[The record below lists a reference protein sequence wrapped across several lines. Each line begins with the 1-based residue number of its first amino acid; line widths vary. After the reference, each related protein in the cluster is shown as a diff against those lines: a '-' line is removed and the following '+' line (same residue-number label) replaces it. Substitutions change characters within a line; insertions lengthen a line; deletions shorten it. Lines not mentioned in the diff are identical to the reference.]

1 MAHIDWRVCD
11 HGSTFF
17 YHDSVISVGH
27 VELVSNQIIIYQC
40 YGWLLMLK
48 QDATCILCKLMLY
61 GNLHL
66 QHVGCWMCPYI
77 VQYMYICKTFY
88 MYTQVQFY
96 LYMKCTNIHT
106 YMYMCPSSHILCKVP
121 VSLPYLISTAPKC
134 LQAVSLRAS
143 NCRHDTTR
151 RHGRNLTPV
160 ASRQNAV

>member
-1 MAHIDWRVCD
+1 MNTEQACMYMYIVHCTCMI
-11 HGSTFF
+11 HAFM
-17 YHDSVISVGH
+17 HDV
-27 VELVSNQIIIYQC
+27 QYMYC
-40 YGWLLMLK
+40 
-48 QDATCILCKLMLY
+48 TCKLMLY